1 MKKNNLSSQV
11 RSTQVTAHPGL
22 EQQLRRHLDSEWRQ
36 MPQQP
41 TVDAFNALLQFESFS
56 ERKIVLDSG
65 CGTGEST
72 RLIAAHYPDCLVI
85 GIDKSAVRLGRLNAS
100 SYPHREGNIIWLR
113 AELAGFWALAIKA
126 GWRLHRHF
134 LLYPNPWPKPGQLKR
149 RWHGHPVFP
158 TLLKLGGRLEMR
170 CNWDIYATE
179 FAFAVEFATGLDV
192 RLEQSTSSSITTPFE
207 RKYRNSGHQI
217 FTVTTPELPG
227 EPAIPQP
234 PLPDA

>member
-1 MKKNNLSSQV
+1 MKQNNPSSQV
-11 RSTQVTAHPGL
+11 RSTQVAAHPRL

-36 MPQQP
+36 VPQQP
-41 TVDAFNALLQFESFS
+41 TVDAFNALSQFESFS
-56 ERKIVLDSG
+56 EQKIILDSG

-85 GIDKSAVRLGRLNAS
+85 GIDKSAARLGRLNAA
-100 SYPHREGNIIWLR
+100 SYPHREGNVIWLR
-113 AELAGFWALAIKA
+113 AELAGFWALAQKA

-149 RWHGHPVFP
+149 RWHGHSVFP

-170 CNWDIYATE
+170 CNWDIYAAE
-179 FAFAVEFATGLDV
+179 FALAVQIATGLCV
-192 RLEQSTSSSITTPFE
+192 RPEQLSSSPITTPFE
-207 RKYRNSGHQI
+207 RKYRNSGHQL
-217 FTVTTPELPG
+217 FTVITPELPG

-234 PLPDA
+234 LLPAA